1 MSEKSRFRTSIDS
14 QHAKGSSKLPKS
26 LGEHFYQIF
35 HHSVRNWITKC
46 HSWWYVKSSDCL
58 STCWLPMIIIL
69 LVIVRIFRNQLKC
82 SYIRNKKLYLHFLRH
97 FCIKFWTFWKKDDVI
112 AYVFLKL
119 KIAKDMV
126 REMSQKLC
134 FRTPFNSQHA
144 KGTKTLLK
152 SAGEHI

>member
-1 MSEKSRFRTSIDS
+1 MS
-14 QHAKGSSKLPKS
+14 
-26 LGEHFYQIF
+26 
-35 HHSVRNWITKC
+35 
-46 HSWWYVKSSDCL
+46 
-58 STCWLPMIIIL
+58 L
-69 LVIVRIFRNQLKC
+69 LVICEIFGLFVNMLTADDNYSLGNSENFPQPIKMQL
-82 SYIRNKKLYLHFLRH
+82 YKKQKTLSSFFAVFLHQILN
-97 FCIKFWTFWKKDDVI
+97 ILEKKMTLI